1 MWQSIQ
7 YTCIV
12 GHGIP
17 RRPILTDVLWGP
29 LDYSSKK
36 VENYPLGLRKT
47 VSRFLKKIKIDLWMG
62 VTGSLS
68 FIEGKEKQF
77 RV

>member
-47 VSRFLKKIKIDLWMG
+47 VSRFLKKIKIELSCDLAVPLLG
-62 VTGSLS
+62 LYP
-68 FIEGKEKQF
+68 EKNT
-77 RV
+77 V